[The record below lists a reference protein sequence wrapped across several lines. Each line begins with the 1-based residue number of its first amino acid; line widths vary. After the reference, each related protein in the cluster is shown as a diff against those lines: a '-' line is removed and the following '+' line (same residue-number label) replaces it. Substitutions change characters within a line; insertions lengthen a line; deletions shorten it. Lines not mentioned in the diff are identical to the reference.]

1 MVLSSFVEQ
10 IWMARHDKS
19 DFKTI
24 NKIERY
30 FICHDTNDIQWYF
43 WPFTLSVWACWRNV
57 VNPQK
62 VPQTFWV
69 PQTHHVEAVALLS
82 KLDVDNHI
90 KLEIGEEDI
99 ESLSIKK
106 NATYPE
112 IKDYVLKK
120 YGFKVSSLYIA
131 QVKR

>member
-1 MVLSSFVEQ
+1 MLQSSTGALNSPYLLS
-10 IWMARHDKS
+10 
-19 DFKTI
+19 
-24 NKIERY
+24 
-30 FICHDTNDIQWYF
+30 
-43 WPFTLSVWACWRNV
+43 
-57 VNPQK
+57 
-62 VPQTFWV
+62 PQTN
-69 PQTHHVEAVALLS
+69 HVALLS

-106 NATYPE
+106 DATYPE

-120 YGFKVSSLYIA
+120 YGFKVSSLHIA

>member
-1 MVLSSFVEQ
+1 MS
-10 IWMARHDKS
+10 
-19 DFKTI
+19 
-24 NKIERY
+24 
-30 FICHDTNDIQWYF
+30 
-43 WPFTLSVWACWRNV
+43 
-57 VNPQK
+57 
-62 VPQTFWV
+62 
-69 PQTHHVEAVALLS
+69 PQTHHVALLS

-106 NATYPE
+106 DATYPE

-131 QVKR
+131 QVKRQFDFIERENFNKSSKEERDQRVTICPPEKEEAIKDTLAWFGII